1 MGACGGTKVLE
12 EENKPKQ
19 IDIANTVIKS
29 ICKISIKMKDQKIKN
44 GTGFFMNISN
54 SIKYLIANYHNINP
68 ELINEDIEIE
78 I

>member
-29 ICKISIKMKDQKIKN
+29 ICKISIKMKDQKIKK
-44 GTGFFMNISN
+44 GIGFFMNISN
-54 SIKYLIANYHNINP
+54 SIKFLIMNYHVINP
-68 ELINEDIEIE
+68 DVINEDIEIE